1 MKHEINAR
9 LDQTKLEALYPIPDG
24 FEARI
29 TARLDRMTTASQKP
43 VKRRPAA
50 IVLVFAALLILSTC
64 VLALNQ
70 YGVLDFLFPGI
81 EEGRR
86 GTVQALT
93 HPVQI
98 EKTVDN
104 MKLTI
109 DSLFYDG
116 ESFALDWTL
125 KNETPENPKF
135 IELSRFTVNGKKL
148 WSDGCDG
155 FDGQWLPGL
164 FSRDGTMQDG
174 EYQILSHESLGKSAD
189 RLDVHF
195 DIDICTPNKPPFY
208 LPENCADGD
217 TEEEQQKNWAA
228 QHDLIQEKLDAGYI
242 VMHTDDFVIP
252 DPHNPGKFICVIGKI
267 ANILPESAYT
277 RHTMKSS
284 FSVDVSAFRKEYK
297 ALSPKPEYVYDAFAL
312 KYTKAVLTP
321 AGLYL
326 SAEITPKPG
335 TPGNMIPEGL
345 WQASDGEGK
354 KIDICSFESGSGRH
368 TEDGPWYA
376 EYALSLAG
384 YKDPLPDVVSL
395 TFYPTDGGAPIVSPI
410 KMP

>member
-1 MKHEINAR
+1 MKR
-9 LDQTKLEALYPIPDG
+9 DMTKLNESSLKALYPLPEG
-24 FEARI
+24 FGGRVH
-29 TARLDRMTTASQKP
+29 TKLDTMQASPQKP
-43 VKRRPAA
+43 LKRRPAA
-50 IVLVFAALLILSTC
+50 IALVFAALLILSTG

-70 YGVLDFLFPGI
+70 YGVLDFLFPSI
-81 EEGRR
+81 QEESR

-98 EKTVDN
+98 QKTVDN

-125 KNETPENPKF
+125 KNETPEQPRF
-135 IELSRFTVNGKKL
+135 VELSRFTVNGRKL

-174 EYQILSHESLGKSAD
+174 EYQILSHESLGKDAD
-189 RLDVHF
+189 RLDVYF

-208 LPENCADGD
+208 LPENCTDGD

-252 DPHNPGKFICVIGKI
+252 DPHNPGKFIRVMGKI

-277 RHTMKSS
+277 RHTMETV

-297 ALSPKPEYVYDAFAL
+297 VLSPQPEYVYDAFTL
-312 KYTKAVLTP
+312 KYTKAALTP

-326 SAEITPKPG
+326 TAEITPTDITFNDLLLG
-335 TPGNMIPEGL
+335 GSWTV
-345 WQASDGEGK
+345 SDGEGK
-354 KIDICSFESGSGRH
+354 KIDIWPLEGGSGRH
-368 TEDGPWYA
+368 AENGPWYA
-376 EYALSLAG
+376 EYAIPLAG
-384 YKDPLPDVVSL
+384 YKDPLPEVVSL
-395 TFYPTDGGAPIVSPI
+395 TFYPENGGAPIVSPI
-410 KMP
+410 KLP